1 MRRSTLAVIALLVPM
16 VLLGCSRQ
24 EAGSPAP
31 PAPTKLGP
39 HKPGAPAPES
49 VAPASPGTLTVFAG
63 SASMPALRDL
73 GPAYEQK
80 TGVKVEIT
88 SGGSGSVLTQLSQ
101 DHFGDLYI
109 PGSDDFMDRAEK
121 KDAVLRDTRE
131 ILVYLVPVICVPK
144 GDPKGIKSLEDLSR
158 ADVRM
163 VIGDIDSVCLGA
175 IAKDVLTEAGLWE
188 KVQPRIATYASSCE
202 DTLSRL
208 VMGEADAIIGW
219 DVFAKQNPDKVE
231 SLRLTQ
237 KSARARNIP
246 AAVIKWSKQPEKA
259 KDLIEFLR
267 STEAKDIWTKYGY
280 TVDSPEVSGK
290 S

>member
-1 MRRSTLAVIALLVPM
+1 MRRSMLAIIPSLLLLALA
-16 VLLGCSRQ
+16 GCAKQ
-24 EAGSPAP
+24 EVGTPAA
-31 PAPTKLGP
+31 PARPGPTKS
-39 HKPGAPAPES
+39 GAAAES
-49 VAPASPGTLTVFAG
+49 VASAGGTLTVFAG
-63 SASMPALRDL
+63 SASMPALREL
-73 GPAYEQK
+73 GPAYEK
-80 TGVKVEIT
+80 RAGVKVEVT
-88 SGGSGSVLTQLSQ
+88 SGGSGSVLTQFSQ

-109 PGSDDFMDRAEK
+109 PGSDDFMDKAEK
-121 KDAVLRDTRE
+121 KDAVLKDTRS

-144 GDPKGIKSLEDLSR
+144 GNPKGVRSLEDLSR
-158 ADVRM
+158 ENMRV
-163 VIGDIDSVCLGA
+163 VIGDVDAVCLGA

-208 VMGEADAIIGW
+208 VMGEADVVIGW

-231 SLRLTQ
+231 AVPLTQ
-237 KSARARNIP
+237 QSARARNIP

-267 STEAKDIWTKYGY
+267 SPEAKEIWTKYGY
-280 TVDSPEVSGK
+280 TIDNPEVSGK